1 MVWWNMDKLYPVSEQ
16 IMTFVFRVRRDGC
29 GRMWTVISISS
40 SDMQLRSIVQSIVS
54 SSRGILLSPFFFL
67 PWQCGRWIGRSS
79 SDLSVEVSLTELP
92 PNILKVG
99 NSFFI
104 IIVVSFCN
112 STNSH
117 TYKGERRYNY
127 VAARHVMWGRA
138 AYSIW
143 TLQSHTHEH

>member
-1 MVWWNMDKLYPVSEQ
+1 MVFGEIWITVSEQ
-16 IMTFVFRVRRDGC
+16 SMTFVFRVRRDGC

-54 SSRGILLSPFFFL
+54 SSRRILLSPKEPFFFL
-67 PWQCGRWIGRSS
+67 SWQHGQWIGRSS

-117 TYKGERRYNY
+117 TYNGERRYNY

-138 AYSIW
+138 AYSI
-143 TLQSHTHEH
+143 